1 LTNNLRNYIEVAF
14 AGIWIETFE
23 PDEAIKEI
31 DTLCRNENW
40 NYVVWDIEQG
50 LQHNGEVK
58 RHLEASYGVD
68 EG

>member
-1 LTNNLRNYIEVAF
+1 MLMLTNTLRNYIDAAF

-40 NYVVWDIEQG
+40 
-50 LQHNGEVK
+50 
-58 RHLEASYGVD
+58 RYGF
-68 EG
+68 